1 MRRRVGSE
9 RECVSRFSAM
19 CFPKPTLVDI
29 RPAAP
34 TCQHTLANRCWQY
47 GAAGLSMRRGSVSKE
62 AGMSNSATRSIAGP
76 DDLPASTDVLI
87 AGAGPSGLA
96 LAAALRRR
104 GIAPVIVD
112 RHPAGANTSR
122 ACVVH
127 A

>member
-1 MRRRVGSE
+1 MRRRVGAE

-62 AGMSNSATRSIAGP
+62 TGMSNSATRCIDGP
-76 DDLPASTDVLI
+76 DALPASTDVLI
-87 AGAGPSGLA
+87 AGAGLSA
-96 LAAALRRR
+96 LVLPVALRRS
-104 GIAPVIVD
+104 G
-112 RHPAGANTSR
+112 
-122 ACVVH
+122 
-127 A
+127 